1 VVNRKG
7 SMDTMD
13 VLVEI
18 SPPLYREVSEAVLSL
33 DDVTIFTEH
42 DVLLDLKQQIQKN
55 IKDII
60 GINVNVAFKE
70 PGSIERSEGKA
81 QRVTDLRKDQA

>member
-1 VVNRKG
+1 
-7 SMDTMD
+7 M
-13 VLVEI
+13 EI
-18 SPPLYREVSEAVLSL
+18 SPGLYRQVSEAILSL

-42 DVLLDLKQQIQKN
+42 DILVDLKQHIQKN

-81 QRVTDLRKDQA
+81 QRVIDLRKE